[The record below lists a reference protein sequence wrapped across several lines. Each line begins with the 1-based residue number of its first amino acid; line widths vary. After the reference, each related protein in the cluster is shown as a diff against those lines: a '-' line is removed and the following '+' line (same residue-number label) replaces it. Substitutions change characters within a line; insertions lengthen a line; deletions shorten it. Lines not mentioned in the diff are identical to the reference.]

1 MGEVAYMSEYKTAQE
16 LGLPWPPRGECDTCG
31 FSLMPHSAK
40 CYGVA
45 ELIEC
50 SGVFPDGFVSVC
62 STCFTVM
69 VTMNKDY
76 LYRGSYTGE
85 KPMGGPYKRMYLVDR
100 SGLRVAIWEVIGHK
114 PWLKQTQ
121 VLPPKGESD
130 V

>member
-16 LGLPWPPRGECDTCG
+16 LGLPWPPRGDCWTCG
-31 FSLMPHSAK
+31 FSLMPFEAK
-40 CYGVA
+40 CYGVG
-45 ELIEC
+45 ELVEPAHTGETFI
-50 SGVFPDGFVSVC
+50 PVC

-76 LYRGSYTGE
+76 LYKGSYTGE

-100 SGLRVAIWEVIGHK
+100 GGLRVAIWEVIGHE